1 MKAWVQCGLMFWIIS
16 SRNLRNNNLEEVP
29 VALKE
34 LKNLEQLW
42 VVFVGLDN
50 SVIIYR
56 YRLDPVLLSVRAV
69 WFKSKCLLTNEC
81 LTVKIRNTESVS
93 IFPETKWAQFFSD
106 SKGFSFCVRYG
117 EPNLIWRLYFQT
129 ENLSI
134 TL

>member
-1 MKAWVQCGLMFWIIS
+1 MKGWVQCGLMFWIIS

-81 LTVKIRNTESVS
+81 LTVKIRNTESVT

-117 EPNLIWRLYFQT
+117 EPNLIWCLYFQT